1 MNSIP
6 KPYLIIYL
14 VLSAILN
21 ILGIAS
27 LVEDAISWAG
37 FAARIVATYRAYLRE
52 PILQIV
58 VLFWPHNWAKIPGWV
73 IDILIIQ
80 SSFFISY
87 RLFMAFETRR
97 FGNVFKELK
106 ISTLGIFHFLGGPIV
121 PFFQLLWVVR
131 IAKRELRMARREAV
145 AGQTAQRQIRRHG
158 ASNLPVLSEQ
168 GWLALDKR
176 QLAGLQALDAAKTT
190 FLKLN
195 LYYACYLVFVIVIL
209 FLAYQIGHVRS

>member
-1 MNSIP
+1 MNPIP
-6 KPYLIIYL
+6 RLYLVIYL
-14 VLSAILN
+14 ALSAILN

-27 LVEDAISWAG
+27 LVDGVVSWAG
-37 FAARIVATYRAYLRE
+37 FAAQIVATYRAYLRE
-52 PILQIV
+52 PILHV
-58 VLFWPHNWAKIPGWV
+58 VIFFWPNNWPRIPGWV

-87 RLFMAFETRR
+87 RLFMAFETRK

-121 PFFQLLWVVR
+121 PFFQLLRVVR
-131 IAKRELRMARREAV
+131 IAKRELRMARGEAI
-145 AGQTAQRQIRRHG
+145 AGQAAQRQIRRYG
-158 ASNLPVLSEQ
+158 ASNLPVLGEE
-168 GWLALDKR
+168 GWRALDKR

-195 LYYACYLVFVIVIL
+195 LYYVCYLALVIVTL
-209 FLAYQIGHVRS
+209 FVAYQIGHVRS